1 MDSSFFSMFYSI
13 SVLIL
18 LEALISSGFNLV
30 IVGSESGNRAMAIE
44 DEDSMALLP
53 FGSRS
58 GIGRFIRSPQCG
70 GPSRTRDGI
79 AVITVKNSCKNTI
92 WPATNGQPQLST
104 TGFELAFGASRSL
117 NVPTPWSGRVWA
129 RTLCTNDDVRLTC
142 LTGDCS
148 RGLQCNGT
156 SGISPVTLVEF
167 TLEMGTK
174 GTQDFYDISLA
185 DGFNIPASI
194 TTQEGLES
202 GESCKSPK
210 CQVDVNKVCPV
221 ELQVKSNNEVIGCLS
236 ACSAFKQPRYCC
248 TGEFS
253 GPNNCEPTSYSQ
265 FFKNQCP
272 DAYSYAYDDMNST
285 FSCSNGPNYVITFC
299 G

>member
-18 LEALISSGFNLV
+18 LEALISS
-30 IVGSESGNRAMAIE
+30 GSESGNRAMAIE

>member
-1 MDSSFFSMFYSI
+1 MDSSFFLMFYSI

-18 LEALISSGFNLV
+18 LEALISPGFNQ
-30 IVGSESGNRAMAIE
+30 IIGSESGNRAMAIE

-79 AVITVKNSCKNTI
+79 AVITVKNNCKNTI

-117 NVPTPWSGRVWA
+117 NVPTPWSGQVWA
-129 RTLCTNDDVRLTC
+129 RTLCTNDDVRHTC

-148 RGLQCNGT
+148 GGLQCNGT
-156 SGISPVTLVEF
+156 SGVSPVTLVEF
-167 TLEMGTK
+167 SLAMGTK
-174 GTQDFYDISLA
+174 GTQDFYDISLV
-185 DGFNIPASI
+185 DGFNILASI
-194 TTQEGLES
+194 TTEDSLES

-210 CQVDVNKVCPV
+210 CRVDVNKVCPV

-265 FFKNQCP
+265 VFKNQCP

-285 FSCSNGPNYVITFC
+285 FSCSNGPNYFITFW

>member
-18 LEALISSGFNLV
+18 LEALISS
-30 IVGSESGNRAMAIE
+30 VGSESGNRAMAIE